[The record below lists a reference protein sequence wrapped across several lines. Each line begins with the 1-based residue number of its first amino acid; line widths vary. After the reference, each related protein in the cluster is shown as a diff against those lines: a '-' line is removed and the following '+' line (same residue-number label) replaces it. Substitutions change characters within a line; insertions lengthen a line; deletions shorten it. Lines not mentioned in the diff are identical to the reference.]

1 MWDAGDDDDDGDGR
15 GEFWTERLRVE
26 ALGVKVATK
35 SCPGREFFFATATPG
50 IVVVALYPR
59 CGEMRADFACR
70 SAVVVGVPRGILFDY
85 GMLRYVSTVPG
96 YRICNTATM

>member
-35 SCPGREFFFATATPG
+35 SCPGREFFFSRRLRLGLLSSLCTRD
-50 IVVVALYPR
+50 VER
-59 CGEMRADFACR
+59 C
-70 SAVVVGVPRGILFDY
+70 V
-85 GMLRYVSTVPG
+85 
-96 YRICNTATM
+96 RISLAGAQ